1 MEEEFTAVGFARVGV
16 GADRVDEIP
25 VVQMLGVVEQVTRP
39 NGRGRG
45 RFVITKR
52 RQPHARPP

>member
-1 MEEEFTAVGFARVGV
+1 MEEKLTAVGFARVGV

-25 VVQMLGVVEQVTRP
+25 VVQALGVVEQVTRP

-45 RFVITKR
+45 GFVIAKR
-52 RQPHARPP
+52 Q